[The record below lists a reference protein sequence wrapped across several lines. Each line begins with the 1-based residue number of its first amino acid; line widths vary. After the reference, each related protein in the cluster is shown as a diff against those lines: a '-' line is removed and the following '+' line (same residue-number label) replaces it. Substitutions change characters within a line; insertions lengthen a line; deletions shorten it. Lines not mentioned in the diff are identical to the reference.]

1 MIYSELLNARARYKT
16 CPILRNVEKISGPS
30 DPSRS
35 SPCSAP
41 AMFTTNKRLLQTNI
55 RALLLRS
62 VESWFGIGNIM
73 GHVFIADRRT
83 LVSIWSHD
91 RNWWLTIQ
99 IAEGSIFCDRDHRR
113 SQKCV
118 SIWSQTIAELF
129 AISDPW
135 SLDINFFDCY
145 FCSTKCFF
153 FWQQL
158 FFNLHHLISIAASFI
173 CILKKLFKV
182 TATLKFAAEIIN
194 HFHQLLKLP
203 HVHCAVGRRS
213 SAILLPI

>member
-1 MIYSELLNARARYKT
+1 MHSKQVIYSELLNARARYKT

-62 VESWFGIGNIM
+62 VESWFGIRNIM

-99 IAEGSIFCDRDHRR
+99 IAEGSIFCDRL
-113 SQKCV
+113 
-118 SIWSQTIAELF
+118 WSQTIAEVCFNMIADDRRTFCDQRSVIAWYKFFRLLF
-129 AISDPW
+129 
-135 SLDINFFDCY
+135 LQHQV
-145 FCSTKCFF
+145 FF
-153 FWQQL
+153 FL
-158 FFNLHHLISIAASFI
+158 AATFFQFTSSYKHCSKFYLYF
-173 CILKKLFKV
+173 KK
-182 TATLKFAAEIIN
+182 TI
-194 HFHQLLKLP
+194 
-203 HVHCAVGRRS
+203 
-213 SAILLPI
+213 